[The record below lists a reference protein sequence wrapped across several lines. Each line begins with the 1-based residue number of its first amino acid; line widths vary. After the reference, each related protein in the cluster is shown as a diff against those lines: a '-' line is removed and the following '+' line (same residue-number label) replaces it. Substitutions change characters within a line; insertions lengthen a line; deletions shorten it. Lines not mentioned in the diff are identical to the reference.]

1 MKNLHLFNKEIDFES
16 VKNSL
21 ELPWVSL
28 VEDINKVFYMYTYK
42 PNPSVYYKIE
52 DNILY
57 IRGTKQEGYSERLLF
72 TDVTAAK
79 NGWYSASNKAQITKA
94 VIEEII
100 SPTSCVRFF
109 DGMSGMTTI
118 ENIENLKMDNA
129 TDLSAMFQNCNVLT
143 SIGDISDWNVG
154 NVTNMRFM
162 FNGCNA
168 LTSVGDLSKWN
179 VANVTNMKVMFQYC
193 YALTSVGDLSNWNVA
208 NVTDMSTVFNSC
220 YVLASIGDLSNWNVA
235 NVTDMKAL
243 FECCYSL
250 TSIGDISGWDVSNV
264 TNMSYMF
271 TDCYTLTSIGNL
283 SKWNVSKVTNME
295 AMFNSNDPSKPLIL
309 KSIGDLSKWD
319 VSNVTDMHYMFRGC
333 TSLNELNLSSWNTSK
348 VTTMYEAFSNFIAWN
363 KYTEFSI
370 PKINIPPIPKDCN
383 TDHAFSFDYSLT
395 TIESSGKIS
404 KSLNFQWSPLTHDSA
419 MVLINAL
426 DSVNTGTLTLST
438 ATKETLSA
446 EEIAIAEN
454 KGWTITAA

>member
-1 MKNLHLFNKEIDFES
+1 MKNLHLFDKEIDFES

-42 PNPSVYYKIE
+42 PNPSVYYKIQ
-52 DNILY
+52 DNTLY

-72 TDVTAAK
+72 ADVNLSK
-79 NGWYSASNKAQITKA
+79 NGWFNASNKTEITKA
-94 VIEEII
+94 VIEELI

-129 TDLSAMFQNCNVLT
+129 TDLSAMFQNCKVLT
-143 SIGDISDWNVG
+143 SIGDISNWNVG

-168 LTSVGDLSKWN
+168 LTSVGKLDNWN
-179 VANVTNMKVMFQYC
+179 VANVTNMRVMFQYC
-193 YALTSVGDLSNWNVA
+193 YALTSVGNLDNWNVA
-208 NVTDMSTVFNSC
+208 NVTDIGTMFNSC
-220 YVLASIGDLSNWNVA
+220 YALTSVGDISGWDVS
-235 NVTDMKAL
+235 NVTSMKAM
-243 FECCYSL
+243 FQCCYAL

-264 TNMSYMF
+264 TNISYMF
-271 TDCYTLTSIGNL
+271 TDCYALASIGKLDN
-283 SKWNVSKVTNME
+283 WNVSKVTDMS

-309 KSIGDLSKWD
+309 KSIGDISRWD
-319 VSNVTDMHYMFRGC
+319 VSNVTDMLYMFRGC
-333 TSLNELNLSSWNTSK
+333 TSLDKLNMSSWNTSK

-363 KYTEFSI
+363 KYTDFSI
-370 PKINIPPIPKDCN
+370 PKINIPPIPKNCN
-383 TDHAFSFDYSLT
+383 VDHAFSFDYSLT
-395 TIESSGKIS
+395 TIERSGKIS

-426 DSVNTGTLTLST
+426 DRENPGTLTLST
-438 ATKETLSA
+438 ATKDTLSA
-446 EEIAIAEN
+446 EEIAIATG
-454 KGWTITAA
+454 KKWTITAA